1 MTDKRIRSGGGLARL
16 AVGVFGVI
24 VVDGQTAQDQRP
36 QAVEGGVEAGIAPFL
51 GIGWVV
57 EAGGRME
64 DGAAGRDGIAVG
76 KFSAG
81 DAIGDD
87 GGDLCRQVLDMG
99 AHDIAR
105 FGEDDEVGGEQLRLH
120 LRLLPL
126 DRDQPVEP
134 APQALRSR
142 PVLGDDLGERYSDA
156 LEPAFGHRVAQCR
169 LAGEVPVDRAVA
181 DAERPGD
188 VDHGGLRRP
197 EAGQRLFG
205 GIEDAVGRQ
214 AAGVGHGAVWRPLSL
229 SRCAIWAVA

>member
-16 AVGVFGVI
+16 AVRVFGAI
-24 VVDGQTAQDQRP
+24 AMDGQAAQDQRP
-36 QAVEGGVEAGIAPFL
+36 QAVESGVNAGIAPFL
-51 GIGWVV
+51 GMGRVV
-57 EAGGRME
+57 EAGGRVQ
-64 DGAAGRDGIAVG
+64 DGAAGHDGIAVG
-76 KFSAG
+76 KFAAG
-81 DAIGDD
+81 DAVGDD
-87 GGDLCRQVLDMG
+87 GGDLRRQVLDMG
-99 AHDIAR
+99 AHHIAR

-126 DRDQPVEP
+126 DGDQPVEP

-156 LEPAFGHRVAQCR
+156 LQPAFGHCIAQCH

-214 AAGVGHGAVWRPLSL
+214 AAGVGHGAVWRPRSL
-229 SRCAIWAVA
+229 SRWAIWAGA